1 MTCLIININVFR
13 KKIYFILN
21 SLVVVVFVVCGVVV
35 VVVGPGFGVVG
46 VGQGSLGL
54 V

>member
-1 MTCLIININVFR
+1 MYTYFNTNVLRKNIC
-13 KKIYFILN
+13 FILN

-54 V
+54 I